1 MTFLYMIFYLDHSLK
16 DLSNYIQFNYNIFS
30 YFNIL
35 FEIQINNFPY
45 KVVITKYL
53 KKYLQFFRSYL
64 I

>member
-45 KVVITKYL
+45 KVVITKSF
-53 KKYLQFFRSYL
+53 KKYLQFFRNYL